1 MSVIMVTGSA
11 GLIGSESVR
20 FFSQLGYT
28 VVGIDN
34 DMRRQFFGEGA
45 STRWNRDDLVRDYAN
60 YIHYDVD
67 IRDAAEVQAIF
78 RKYSSDL
85 SLIIHTAAQP
95 SHDWAAQDPFTDFT
109 INANGTLL
117 LLEYTR
123 QFCPEAV
130 FIFTSTN
137 KVYGDRPN
145 DLPLAELETRW
156 EIDASH
162 PYADGIDE
170 TMSIDDTKHSLFGV
184 SKVAADVLVQEYGRY
199 FGMKT
204 GCFRGGC
211 LTGPNH
217 SGAALHGFLSYLVK
231 CTMTGEPYTVLG
243 YKGKQVRDN
252 IHSSDFVNALF
263 HFYQQPR
270 VAEVYNIGGGR
281 FSNCS
286 MLEAIAMS
294 EELVGKKLNWTYAD
308 TNRIGDHIWWISDMG
323 KFRQHYPQWQPQ
335 YDVRDIIEQMVTS
348 NGERWG

>member
-20 FFSQLGYT
+20 FFSQLGHT